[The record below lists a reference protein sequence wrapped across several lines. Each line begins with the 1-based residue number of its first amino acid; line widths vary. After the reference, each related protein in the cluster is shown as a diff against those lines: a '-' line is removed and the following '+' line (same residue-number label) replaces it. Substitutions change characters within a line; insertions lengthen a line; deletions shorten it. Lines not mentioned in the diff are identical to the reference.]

1 MKVLRNLPAAK
12 KILMSLAPI
21 EPIKH
26 RIEEAKRTGDLE
38 AEKAAVL
45 DASYTWGTYLVEQF
59 HATIEVEGRENL
71 PKPGGG
77 PVVYVCNH
85 QSYAD
90 VPALCHVLNTVQ
102 FGFMAKDNLK
112 QIPIYG
118 RWMKRV
124 RSVMIKREDARA
136 SLRAIAEGVGFIEEG
151 SSMLVFPEG
160 TRSWGGPMHPFKAG
174 SLKLATKPRV
184 PIIPISLNGTYKIF
198 EESGYF
204 KNGQTVKMII
214 HPPIP
219 TEGLDRKQEKAL
231 NAKVE
236 AIVSEG
242 VARLREEMGMPE
254 HTEEEVAA
262 MKKRVDL
269 DKVEEQAIRQAEKEE
284 ARREKEAVKAE
295 LKAAREKMKADTRAV
310 KEEASAKVKE
320 AKEQAR
326 AIERETKEAREEA
339 NAKVKAAK
347 EEANAKVKAAKE
359 EAKEQVNARVNE
371 AREAADLHISA
382 AVLNAKEQTY
392 EDPGLLD
399 SLGETA
405 YDPDDREAESAEA
418 IVDTEE

>member
-26 RIEEAKRTGDLE
+26 RIEAARAAGDLE

-59 HATIEVEGRENL
+59 HATILVEGRENL

-90 VPALCHVLNTVQ
+90 IPALCHVLNTVQ

-174 SLKLATKPRV
+174 SLKLATKPKV
-184 PIIPISLNGTYKIF
+184 PIIPISINGTYKIF
-198 EESGYF
+198 EEPGYF
-204 KNGQTVKMII
+204 VNGKTVRMII

-231 NAKVE
+231 NAQVE
-236 AIVSEG
+236 AIVREG
-242 VARLREEMGMPE
+242 LERLREEMNMPE

-269 DKVEEQAIRQAEKEE
+269 DKMEQKAIRQTEKEE
-284 ARREKEAVKAE
+284 AKKEKGAVKAE
-295 LKAAREKMKADTRAV
+295 LKAAREKMKADTKAV
-310 KEEASAKVKE
+310 KVEANAQVKA
-320 AKEQAR
+320 AKEQA
-326 AIERETKEAREEA
+326 
-339 NAKVKAAK
+339 NAQVKAVR

-359 EAKEQVNARVNE
+359 EAKEAAEARINE
-371 AREAADLHISA
+371 AKEAADLKISA
-382 AVLNAKEQTY
+382 AVLDAKEQSY

-399 SLGETA
+399 QLGETV
-405 YDPDDREAESAEA
+405 YDPDDRDAADAESVVDAE
-418 IVDTEE
+418 E